1 MKLISKTYLL
11 VAILISA
18 AALNLFLFYQ
28 DSNSQTT
35 QSYSII
41 RVGDVKVTAESIS
54 SVASGNQE
62 DKEQLDKQIIEV
74 ENIVYVIKNGGSIKG
89 QSLEKIPL
97 ALTTDYNKVVTS
109 WESYKS
115 KAQHAENTSVFDPE
129 AIKAVNYILEKN
141 NELVLLSNNMVNEFE
156 NLGRD
161 YNKHKQI
168 AKDLAENVNVIGQQT
183 LLISIGEEEGS

>member
-54 SVASGNQE
+54 SLATSVASGNKE
-62 DKEQLDKQIIEV
+62 DKEQLDKQITEM
-74 ENIVYVIKNGGSIKG
+74 ENIVDVIKNGGSIKG
-89 QSLEKIPL
+89 QSLEKI
-97 ALTTDYNKVVTS
+97 
-109 WESYKS
+109 
-115 KAQHAENTSVFDPE
+115 H
-129 AIKAVNYILEKN
+129 
-141 NELVLLSNNMVNEFE
+141 
-156 NLGRD
+156 
-161 YNKHKQI
+161 HH
-168 AKDLAENVNVIGQQT
+168 
-183 LLISIGEEEGS
+183 